1 VTTAFASAAPS
12 VLRLAV
18 DDLTRAI
25 TLYKLFAY
33 AGLILLLAAL
43 EGLFR
48 YATRTVLIGMSR
60 EVEYELRNDLFVHL
74 TGLPASYYQQQRIG
88 DIMSRVAND
97 LSAVRMVLGPGI
109 MYSANT
115 VATFLATVFL
125 MLRIDRTLVALSLLP
140 LLAVSW
146 AVLHFGRKIHDRFEK
161 VQANLA
167 NMNTV
172 VQESLAGIR
181 VVRAYVQEKQETE
194 RFAATNDAYLEQNR
208 KLVLLSGTLY
218 PGIQLL
224 MGLGAAAVLWYGGRS
239 VVTGT
244 ITLGQFVEFG
254 TYLAMLQWPMI
265 AVGWVVNIFERG
277 EASMGRIGAIF
288 DAQPMVVTGT
298 TPAEPIRGDVEF
310 RNLSLELGGRAVLR
324 NVDLKVP
331 AGAVVALVGPTG
343 SGKST
348 LVNLLPR
355 LVEPPPGTVF
365 VDGHDIRE
373 LSLSTLRG
381 AIGFVPQEPF
391 LFSSTVRE
399 NVAFGAPD
407 MDREAAAHAAKISQ
421 LARDVPQFPQ
431 GYETPV
437 GERGITLSG
446 GQKQRAALARALAVD
461 PRILVLD
468 DAFSAVDTETE
479 ERILRGLSEA
489 IAGRTTFLVSHRV
502 STVKN
507 ADQIVVLQDGRVVE
521 TGRHEELIARAGF
534 YSELHRRQLLESEV
548 ESA

>member
-1 VTTAFASAAPS
+1 VTTAFSAAAPS

-18 DDLTRAI
+18 DDLTSAVTMR
-25 TLYKLFAY
+25 KLFVY
-33 AGLILLLAAL
+33 AGLILALAVI

-48 YATRTVLIGMSR
+48 YATRTILIGMSR

-115 VATFLATVFL
+115 VATFLVTVLL

-161 VQANLA
+161 VQGDLA

-239 VVTGT
+239 VVAGS

-288 DAQPMVVTGT
+288 DAPPMAAAGLN
-298 TPAEPIRGDVEF
+298 PAASIRGEVEF
-310 RNLSLELGGRAVLR
+310 RNLTLELGGRAVLR
-324 NVDLKVP
+324 GVDLKVP
-331 AGAVVALVGPTG
+331 AGAVIALVGPTG

-365 VDGHDIRE
+365 VDGYDVRE
-373 LSLSTLRG
+373 MSLSTLRG

-407 MDREAAAHAAKISQ
+407 MEAAAVTRVAEIAQ

-437 GERGITLSG
+437 GERGITMSG
-446 GQKQRAALARALAVD
+446 GQKQRSALARALAVE

-479 ERILRGLSEA
+479 EHILRGLSEA

-507 ADQIVVLQDGRVVE
+507 ADQIVVLQDGRIVE
-521 TGRHEELIARAGF
+521 VGRHDELIARAGF